1 MNVGILHPGAMGVS
15 VARSI
20 RDGGHE
26 VLWASEGRSTA
37 SRERANEHGLVDAGS
52 LSAVCDRSEIILS
65 ICPPE
70 AASDLANSVVAAGF
84 KGIFVDANAI
94 SPERM
99 TAIDEQL
106 SAAGISVVDG
116 GIIGLPAWKAH
127 KTWLYLS
134 GKDAGVVADCAGAG
148 LLQTQVVGSEIGK
161 ASALK
166 MCYAALSKG
175 TTALICAILATAD
188 ELGVRDELSGHWDRD
203 EAGLA
208 QVREMK
214 MRGVT
219 EKAWRYVAEMEE
231 IASTFEAVGQTDG
244 FHKAAADV
252 YRRLGPLKEGPH
264 PSDYNTVITAMKG

>member
-1 MNVGILHPGAMGVS
+1 MIVGILHPGAMGVS

-20 RDGGHE
+20 RDGGHQ
-26 VLWASEGRSTA
+26 VLWASDNRSSA
-37 SRERANEHGLVDAGS
+37 SSERAHEHGLVDVGS
-52 LSAVCDRSEIILS
+52 LAAVCDKSEIILS

-70 AASDLANSVVAAGF
+70 AASDVANDVVGAGF

-94 SPERM
+94 SPRRM
-99 TAIDEQL
+99 LSIDEML
-106 SAAGISVVDG
+106 TAAGISVVDG
-116 GIIGLPAWKAH
+116 GIIGLPAWKPH
-127 KTWLYLS
+127 KTWLFLS
-134 GKDAGVVADCAGAG
+134 GRDAGVVADCAGG
-148 LLQTQVVGSEIGK
+148 GMLETEVVGPEIGK

-175 TTALICAILATAD
+175 TTALICAILASAD
-188 ELGVRDELSGHWDRD
+188 ELGVRDELFGHWDRD
-203 EAGLA
+203 EPGLA

-231 IASTFEAVGQTDG
+231 IAATFEAVGQTSG

-252 YRRLGPLKEGPH
+252 YRRLGPLKGGPH
-264 PSDYNTVITAMKG
+264 PSDYDTVIAAMKG